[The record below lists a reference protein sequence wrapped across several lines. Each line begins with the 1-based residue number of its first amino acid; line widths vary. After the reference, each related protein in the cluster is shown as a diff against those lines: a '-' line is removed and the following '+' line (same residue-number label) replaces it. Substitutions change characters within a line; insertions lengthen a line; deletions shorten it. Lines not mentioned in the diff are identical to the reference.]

1 MSMAAAAIRPVL
13 LVAVTG
19 GLSLASVGAA
29 FTLVLGAHLT
39 R

>member
-13 LVAVTG
+13 LVVVTG
-19 GLSLASVGAA
+19 GLSVASVGAA
-29 FTLVLGAHLT
+29 FLLVLGTHLA